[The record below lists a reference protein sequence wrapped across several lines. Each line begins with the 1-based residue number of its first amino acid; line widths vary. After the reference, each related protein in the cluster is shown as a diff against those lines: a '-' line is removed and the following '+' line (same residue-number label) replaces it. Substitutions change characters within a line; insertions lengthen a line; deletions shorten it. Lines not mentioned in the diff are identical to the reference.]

1 MSNQPP
7 RELDALIVGAGFAG
21 LYQLLKLRQ
30 AGFTAHVVEA
40 GDGVGGTWYWNR
52 YPGARC
58 DIESLQYQYGFD
70 ESLAKEWRWSE
81 KYATQPEILEYI
93 NWVADRFDLRRDI
106 QLETRVTAAH
116 FNESTNRWDITT
128 DKGDHFAARFCIMA
142 TGCLSAAKVPD
153 IKGLDTFEGEWYHTG
168 AWPHEGVDFTGK
180 TVGVIGTGS
189 SGIQSIPL
197 IAQQAKHLT
206 VFQRTA
212 NFSVPAHNGPLDEDY
227 RAQMT
232 ANFGQVRAEAL
243 TTPAGFVGRALNNK
257 SALAASEEERKEVFE
272 DRWAVGGF
280 SLGSAFNDIGINI
293 ESNEIAAEFVRSK
306 IREIVKDPEVAELLC
321 PRDYP
326 IMTKRLCV
334 DTGYYDTFNRENVKL
349 VNIKD
354 NPIEEITPAG
364 LRTGTDE
371 YTFDVIVFA
380 TGFDAMTGA
389 LNAIDIQGRG
399 GEKLR
404 DHWVAGPRTYLGLQV
419 AGFPNLFTITG
430 PGSPSVLTNMIAS
443 IEQHVDWITD
453 CVEYLRERNVATIEP
468 DQKAEDEWVEHVNTV
483 ASFTLFPR
491 ANSWYIGANI
501 PGKPR
506 VFMPYVGGLGL
517 YGQKCQQVAEAGY
530 EGFVLGAADREKTR
544 RSQEAGQRRQL
555 SRHVFTFPLDS
566 GPSCPQGER
575 DG

>member
-1 MSNQPP
+1 MSDSTTKPV
-7 RELDALIVGAGFAG
+7 EYDALIVGAGFAG
-21 LYQLLKLRQ
+21 LYQLLRFRR
-30 AGFTAHVVEA
+30 AGFSARVVEA

-70 ESLAKEWRWSE
+70 ESLPVEWRWSE

-93 NWVADRFDLRRDI
+93 NWVADKFDLRRDV
-106 QLETRVTAAH
+106 QFETRVTAAH
-116 FNESTNRWDITT
+116 FNESTNRWDIET
-128 DKGDHFAARFCIMA
+128 DRGDRFSARYCIMA
-142 TGCLSAAKVPD
+142 TGCLSAAKTPEIPGID
-153 IKGLDTFEGEWYHTG
+153 SFEGEWYHTG

-212 NFSVPAHNGPLDEDY
+212 NFSVPAHNGPLDDEY

-232 ANFGQVRAEAL
+232 TNYSEIRATAL
-243 TTPAGFVGRALNNK
+243 NSPAGFVGRALNDK
-257 SALAASEEERKEVFE
+257 SALEASEEERREAFE
-272 DRWAVGGF
+272 ERWEIGGF
-280 SLGSAFNDIGINI
+280 SIGSAFNDLGINI
-293 ESNEIAAEFVRSK
+293 ESNEIAAEFVRGK
-306 IREIVKDPEVAELLC
+306 IRELVKDPEVAELLC

-326 IMTKRLCV
+326 FMTKRLCV
-334 DTGYYDTFNRENVKL
+334 DTEYFQTFNRDNVKL
-349 VNIKD
+349 VSIKD
-354 NPIEEITPAG
+354 NPIEEITANG
-364 LRTGTDE
+364 LRTATDE
-371 YTFDVIVFA
+371 YAFDTIVFA

-389 LNAIDIQGRG
+389 LNAIDIRGRG

-404 DHWVAGPRTYLGLQV
+404 DHWEGGPKTYLGIQV
-419 AGFPNLFTITG
+419 TGFPNLFTITG
-430 PGSPSVLTNMIAS
+430 PGSPSVLTNMIVS

-468 DQKAEDEWVEHVNTV
+468 DQAAEDAWVDHVNTV
-483 ASFTLFPR
+483 AGFTLMTR

-506 VFMPYVGGLGL
+506 VFMPYVGGLGA
-517 YGQKCQQVAEAGY
+517 YAQKCQQVAEAGY
-530 EGFVLGAADREKTR
+530 EGFVLGAGEREKAT
-544 RSQEAGQRRQL
+544 A
-555 SRHVFTFPLDS
+555 
-566 GPSCPQGER
+566 
-575 DG
+575 